1 VSQLKPARRPYRAP
15 RRLEQ
20 AAATRRAVLAAARE
34 LFVAQGYRGTSVA
47 EVARR
52 AGVNADT
59 IYAAVGRKPML
70 LRLLVETAISGAD
83 EAVPAEQRD
92 YVRRIRATQG
102 ARAKLATYA
111 QAIGAIQPRLAPIF
125 LCLSEAAADDPDC
138 ASLWREISE
147 RRAAN
152 MRLFAA
158 DLRATGELRQD
169 LSDDEVADI
178 VWSLNGPEYST
189 HLVHQRGWSAARFAA
204 WLADAWARLLL
215 S

>member
-1 VSQLKPARRPYRAP
+1 MSQSNPRRRPYRAP

-20 AAATRRAVLAAARE
+20 AAATRRAVLAAARQ
-34 LFVAQGYRGTSVA
+34 LFAEQGYRKTSVA
-47 EVARR
+47 DVARR

-70 LRLLVETAISGAD
+70 LRQLVETAISGAD
-83 EAVPAEQRD
+83 EAVPAEERD
-92 YVRRIRATQG
+92 YVRQIRTTQG

-111 QAIGAIQPRLAPIF
+111 EALGAILPRLAPIF

-138 ASLWREISE
+138 ASLRREISE

-152 MRLFAA
+152 MRRFAA
-158 DLRATGELRQD
+158 DLRATGELRKD

-178 VWSLNGPEYST
+178 VWSLNSSEYYAL
-189 HLVHQRGWSAARFAA
+189 LVQQRGWSADRFAA

-215 S
+215 T